1 MTEENSSPGVFRRF
15 LLRFFDMSGGFQKV
29 KILKKLLYHV
39 DDIIASIAL
48 TILVSST
55 ILGVFYRYA
64 LSDPLTW
71 VEEVSLLCVVW
82 FVFIGGSSA
91 TKRNAHVGIDFVI
104 ALFPVAV
111 QKAAFVVVNSIC
123 YIVLSFM
130 AWWGWLLALQAKLKV
145 TNMLRI
151 SYTYIDL
158 AVPAGCILMMIHLT
172 LQLRRNWT
180 LLGAEVKE
188 KA

>member
-1 MTEENSSPGVFRRF
+1 MN
-15 LLRFFDMSGGFQKV
+15 
-29 KILKKLLYHV
+29 ILKKLLYHV
-39 DDIIASIAL
+39 DDIVASIAL
-48 TILVSST
+48 IILVGST

-111 QKAAFVVVNSIC
+111 QKLAFIVVHVVC
-123 YIVLSFM
+123 YASLSFM

-145 TNMLRI
+145 TNMFRI

-158 AVPAGCILMMIHLT
+158 AVPIGCILMMIHMT
-172 LQLRRNWT
+172 LQLRRNWN
-180 LLGAEVKE
+180 LLTAAEQEVPR
-188 KA
+188 

>member
-1 MTEENSSPGVFRRF
+1 MN
-15 LLRFFDMSGGFQKV
+15 L
-29 KILKKLLYHV
+29 KILKKLLYSV

-48 TILVSST
+48 IILVGST

-104 ALFPVAV
+104 ALFPLAV
-111 QKAAFVVVNSIC
+111 QKAAFVVVHAVC
-123 YIVLSFM
+123 YTSLSFM

-172 LQLRRNWT
+172 LSLRRNWN
-180 LLGAEVKE
+180 LLSMSGKE
-188 KA
+188 ESR

>member
-1 MTEENSSPGVFRRF
+1 
-15 LLRFFDMSGGFQKV
+15 V
-29 KILKKLLYHV
+29 KILKKLLYSV

-48 TILVSST
+48 IILVGST

-104 ALFPVAV
+104 ALFPPAV
-111 QKAAFVVVNSIC
+111 QKAAFVVVHAVC
-123 YIVLSFM
+123 YAALSFM

-172 LQLRRNWT
+172 LSLRRNWN
-180 LLGAEVKE
+180 LLTPSGKE
-188 KA
+188 ESR